1 MKGSKYDCE
10 ETFKCCNRF
19 SFNIAHR
26 ALFLYVRE
34 YCFGTKD
41 IEITDGICLARV
53 FVFSDNVSYL
63 LIGKVYR
70 ITFWILLAFY
80 LASSFVVSY
89 NDQVNKFSIMILA
102 VYLVVIVIV
111 DIKNYDFNA
120 KWFIYIKATYGL
132 EDRCSLTESYFR
144 DCKGN
149 RDKEEVNFKLS
160 CFRSRWAYA
169 LFL

>member
-10 ETFKCCNRF
+10 EIFKCCNRF

-26 ALFLYVRE
+26 ALFFMSENIALEQMTSRLLMA
-34 YCFGTKD
+34 C
-41 IEITDGICLARV
+41 CLARV

-63 LIGKVYR
+63 LKGKVYR

-80 LASSFVVSY
+80 LVSSFVVPY
-89 NDQVNKFSIMILA
+89 NDQVNKFSIIILA

-120 KWFIYIKATYGL
+120 K
-132 EDRCSLTESYFR
+132 
-144 DCKGN
+144 
-149 RDKEEVNFKLS
+149 
-160 CFRSRWAYA
+160 
-169 LFL
+169 